1 MTESTLIKP
10 IGSPLWSVRRATW
23 FLVAIHLPFVLFAPL
38 LTITRRPGMP
48 AREIAL
54 LVLAGAALGGLQ
66 LRHSLAAARG
76 ERPRAWPWTFAALLV
91 LAYLPGWWFAYD
103 WILECQWFVLASAAM
118 LLPRR
123 AVVTGAAV
131 VVVGTVLVESIHD
144 HRLGFTGPQV
154 SLIAWYY
161 LALTVMGPAA
171 LYGSARLVRILESL
185 FAARTELA
193 EQALAR
199 ERLRMSRD
207 LHDLLGQSLS
217 AVSLKGDLAIRLL
230 PSNPPAARREI
241 ESLTSVARSALRDMR
256 AVARDEH
263 DVSLRSELDS
273 AGAVLAAA
281 GVQTSITAE
290 LPGLAPPLEAV
301 LAWAVREGVTN
312 ILRHS
317 QAETCSIAAGR
328 SDSLVWLEIINDG
341 AGASAQQSGSAE
353 PSAAA
358 GARASAAAETGS
370 GLAGLAARAAAL
382 GGLATG
388 ERTGRGQFRLS
399 VELPEGAS

>member
-1 MTESTLIKP
+1 MTASTLIGP
-10 IGSPLWSVRRATW
+10 IASPLWSVRRATS
-23 FLVAIHLPFVLFAPL
+23 FLVAIHLPFVLFPPL

-48 AREIAL
+48 VWEMTV

-103 WILECQWFVLASAAM
+103 WIPECQWFVLASAAM

-123 AVVTGAAV
+123 AAVTGAAV
-131 VVVGTVLVESIHD
+131 VVVGTVLVEAIHA

-290 LPGLAPPLEAV
+290 LPGLPPPLEAV

-328 SDSLVWLEIINDG
+328 SASLVWLEIINDG
-341 AGASAQQSGSAE
+341 AGASA
-353 PSAAA
+353 
-358 GARASAAAETGS
+358 AAENGS

-382 GGLATG
+382 GGLAAG

>member
-1 MTESTLIKP
+1 MTESTLIRP

-23 FLVAIHLPFVLFAPL
+23 FLIAIHLPFVLFPPL

-48 AREIAL
+48 SWEIGL
-54 LVLAGAALGGLQ
+54 LVLAGATLGGLQ

-103 WILECQWFVLASAAM
+103 WVPESQWFVLASAAM

-123 AVVTGAAV
+123 AAATGASV
-131 VVVGTVLVESIHD
+131 VVVGSIIVEAAHA
-144 HRLGFTGPQV
+144 HRLGFAGPQV
-154 SLIAWYY
+154 GLIAWYFF
-161 LALTVMGPAA
+161 ALTIMGSAA

-241 ESLTSVARSALRDMR
+241 ESLTGVARSALRDMR

-273 AGAVLAAA
+273 GGAVLEAA

-290 LPGLAPPLEAV
+290 LPGLAPSLEAV

-328 SDSLVWLEIINDG
+328 SAGLAWLEIINDG
-341 AGASAQQSGSAE
+341 AGA
-353 PSAAA
+353 AAV
-358 GARASAAAETGS
+358 GTGS

-382 GGLATG
+382 GGSAAG

-399 VELPEGAS
+399 VEIPEGAS